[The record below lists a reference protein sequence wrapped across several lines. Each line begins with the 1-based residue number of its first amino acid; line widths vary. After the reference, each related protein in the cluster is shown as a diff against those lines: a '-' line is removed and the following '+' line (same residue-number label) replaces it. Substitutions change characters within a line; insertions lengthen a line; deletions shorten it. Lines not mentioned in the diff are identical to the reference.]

1 MGLEPNAR
9 TRLKL
14 VCRST
19 KDPILRQELAF
30 ALEDYAMSL
39 VPSLDLSREIEECP
53 DCSTSMNDGLVPGR
67 EGLCESHRGRWNLE
81 ACLARPETED
91 MADAYLDR
99 LLLRAMGSGT
109 TGAELLSA
117 FECQARALEMV
128 WEAHRLGAAQ
138 LPPRVAASLERAR
151 TAMPG
156 FLQGGGS
163 GATHTTQRRSRSEE
177 RVEMR

>member
-30 ALEDYAMSL
+30 ALEDCAMSL
-39 VPSLDLSREIEECP
+39 VPSHDLVNEIEGCPEC
-53 DCSTSMNDGLVPGR
+53 SFVMEVEGVPSR
-67 EGLCESHRGRWNLE
+67 EGLCERHRARWNLE
-81 ACLARPETED
+81 ACLSRPEAED

-99 LLLRAMGSGT
+99 LMLRAMASGT
-109 TGAELLSA
+109 TGVELLSA

-128 WEAHRLGAAQ
+128 WEAHRRGAAQ

-151 TAMPG
+151 TAMPA
-156 FLQGGGS
+156 FLQGGG
-163 GATHTTQRRSRSEE
+163 GTHTTQRRSRSEE
-177 RVEMR
+177 RAEVR